1 MSIIDYEM
9 TYKNDTRLKLLT
21 NELTFNIEID
31 VSGFAQSKSVFGR
44 TAVKSGRVSG
54 DRAED
59 DFLVRTKNLFQTF
72 FTPRNGGRR
81 VAVDNA
87 PQGGVVLLV
96 LQVVQLGLVDSD
108 DRRV

>member
-9 TYKNDTRLKLLT
+9 TYKNDIRFKLLT

-31 VSGFAQSKSVFGR
+31 VSRFAQSKGVFSSA
-44 TAVKSGRVSG
+44 TVKSSRVSG
-54 DRAED
+54 DRAKD
-59 DFLVRTKNLFQTF
+59 DFLVRAKNFFQTF
-72 FTPRNGGRR
+72 FAPRNGGRR

-96 LQVVQLGLVDSD
+96 LQVFQLRLVDSD
-108 DRRV
+108 DRWV

>member
-1 MSIIDYEM
+1 
-9 TYKNDTRLKLLT
+9 LKSLT
-21 NELTFNIEID
+21 NELTFNIEIN
-31 VSGFAQSKSVFGR
+31 VSRFAKSKSVFGR

-72 FTPRNGGRR
+72 FAPRNGGRR